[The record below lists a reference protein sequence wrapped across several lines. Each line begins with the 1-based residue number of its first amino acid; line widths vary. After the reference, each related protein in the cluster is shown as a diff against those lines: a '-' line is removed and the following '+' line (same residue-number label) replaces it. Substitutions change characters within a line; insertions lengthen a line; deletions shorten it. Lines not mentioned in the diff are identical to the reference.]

1 MNRTSPAV
9 CVAALVVA
17 VAACGGSSDV
27 GAPLQTGS
35 AKVPI
40 GLSPQRGPAD
50 AWVTVVEFSDFE
62 CPFCGREEPVL
73 SQLLGAYPADLRLV
87 YKHFPLSQHADA
99 VPAAVAAE
107 CAGDQGKFWEMHDLL
122 FAHQTALGDQGLASY
137 AAQLEI
143 DVSAWQLCRTTAG
156 GAAAARVQADQAL
169 GNSIGIA
176 ATPTLVVNGAVYPG
190 AYSLDSYRPVVDA
203 AIASAKASGVP
214 RAQYYETVVL
224 GN

>member
-1 MNRTSPAV
+1 MDRSWLLRLAPAV
-9 CVAALVVA
+9 LAATL
-17 VAACGGSSDV
+17 AACGGSDSV
-27 GAPLQTGS
+27 APVQTGS

-62 CPFCGREEPVL
+62 CPFCGREAPVL
-73 SQLLGAYPADLRLV
+73 SQLLSAYPADVRLV
-87 YKHFPLSQHADA
+87 YKHFPLSQHPDA

-122 FAHQTALGDQGLASY
+122 FAHQDALSDQDLARY
-137 AAQLEI
+137 AGQLGVVM
-143 DVSAWQLCRTTAG
+143 DTWQACRSTAG
-156 GAAAARVQADQAL
+156 GPAAARVQADQAL
-169 GNSIGIA
+169 GSAIGVA

-203 AIASAKASGVP
+203 AIASAKASGVS

>member
-1 MNRTSPAV
+1 
-9 CVAALVVA
+9 VVA
-17 VAACGGSSDV
+17 LAACGGSDLV
-27 GAPLQTGS
+27 APVQTGT

-62 CPFCGREEPVL
+62 CPFCGREAPVL

-87 YKHFPLSQHADA
+87 YKHFPLSQHPDA

-122 FAHQTALGDQGLASY
+122 FAHQTALGDQDLVGYASQLGL
-137 AAQLEI
+137 
-143 DVSAWQLCRTTAG
+143 DSALWDTCRTAPG
-156 GAAAARVQADQAL
+156 SAAVARVQADQAL

-176 ATPTLVVNGAVYPG
+176 ATPTLVANGAVYPG

-214 RAQYYETVVL
+214 RAKYYDTVVL

>member
-1 MNRTSPAV
+1 MNRTLPAAPL
-9 CVAALVVA
+9 AALVVA
-17 VAACGGSSDV
+17 LAACGGSDLV
-27 GAPLQTGS
+27 APVQTGT

-62 CPFCGREEPVL
+62 CPFCGREAPVL

-87 YKHFPLSQHADA
+87 YKHFPLSQHPDA

-107 CAGDQGKFWEMHDLL
+107 CAGDQGRFWEMHDLL
-122 FAHQTALGDQGLASY
+122 FTHQTALGDQDLVGYASQLGL
-137 AAQLEI
+137 
-143 DVSAWQLCRTTAG
+143 DSALWDTCRTAPG
-156 GAAAARVQADQAL
+156 SAAVARVEADQAL

-203 AIASAKASGVP
+203 AVASAKASGVP
-214 RAQYYETVVL
+214 RAQYYDKVVL